1 MLLFFFLA
9 QPTPNSFAAGIFWV
23 IAGEILRIWSVA
35 YTGKETRQHIINT
48 PKLAVGG
55 PYAFVRNPIYIGNL
69 IIYSGVT
76 IIANLWL
83 PFFLFFVWL
92 YFGLQYIFI
101 VRAEENA
108 LKSAFGDAYD
118 RYRQAVP
125 GWFPALKPYP
135 GERETAD
142 YRESIPVRI
151 QHILEYRRVFGCV
164 VLANEYL
171 SINQSDK
178 RPLLQELVGSHRSK
192 IKSKRMAIS
201 RFTHKIIGDYR
212 FDFKNTIFLSICLQ
226 GDMLHDRHDE
236 PVMRWRTPF
245 HTKKA
250 ATRFY
255 IRDPQKYIPLV
266 CHPRNCLSCP
276 CSAGNLPPRY

>member
-1 MLLFFFLA
+1 MNIQNWSKNTGSFGKRLFRLRGYTPYPIVLLFFFLA
-9 QPTPNSFAAGIFWV
+9 QPTPSSFAAGIFWV

-48 PKLAVGG
+48 PKLAIGG

-108 LKSAFGDAYD
+108 LQSAFGAAYD

-125 GWFPALKPYP
+125 AWLPALKPYP

-142 YRESIPVRI
+142 YREAFRSESSTFWSIAGF
-151 QHILEYRRVFGCV
+151 LG
-164 VLANEYL
+164 VLIWRMNV
-171 SINQSDK
+171 INQS
-178 RPLLQELVGSHRSK
+178 
-192 IKSKRMAIS
+192 
-201 RFTHKIIGDYR
+201 IG
-212 FDFKNTIFLSICLQ
+212 
-226 GDMLHDRHDE
+226 
-236 PVMRWRTPF
+236 
-245 HTKKA
+245 
-250 ATRFY
+250 
-255 IRDPQKYIPLV
+255 
-266 CHPRNCLSCP
+266 
-276 CSAGNLPPRY
+276 